1 MLIYNHQ
8 HNLNFLENNNLLLT
22 YQVAK
27 CNAFRRPEWHCPL
40 TSNTYIIK
48 AHNYITLN
56 ENQHDKCNS
65 LLVVSKN
72 SHLLLKTIIS
82 TVLLEI
88 FLQNTNYIN
97 LE

>member
-72 SHLLLKTIIS
+72 SPVVENHHIYS
-82 TVLLEI
+82 TTRN
-88 FLQNTNYIN
+88 FLTKHQLY
-97 LE
+97 